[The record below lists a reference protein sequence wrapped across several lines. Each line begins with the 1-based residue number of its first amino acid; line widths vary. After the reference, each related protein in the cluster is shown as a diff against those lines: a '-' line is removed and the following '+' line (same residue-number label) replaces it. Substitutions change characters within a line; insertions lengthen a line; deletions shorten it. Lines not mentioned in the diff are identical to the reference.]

1 MDNIFDSKQPIKPA
15 FEENNNLIVLASD
28 NNYAPYLGV
37 CIESIAENSLNT
49 LNYDIVVLETNIH
62 TYYKN
67 KMINMLK
74 ARKNISLRFYNL
86 GIFGDYF
93 ELLNSKTT
101 AYFTAA
107 TYYRMYAPEIFINYD
122 RMFYLDCGLVVVG
135 DFSELLKAEFGK
147 SLLIAVPDVTVQG
160 VAYSPLNKVIWRC
173 DDYLR
178 DVLKIKDYKK
188 YFQAGVMVFDLKNL
202 RKFNFTEKCL
212 DKLKTIDRPRWVDQD
227 ILNSILYGHVKYAKL
242 KYNYTYHLQFSE
254 NNYQIETIKKVDPD
268 LYEQIKNIN
277 EMKPHIIHYTSSK
290 KPWLFPY
297 LKYADL
303 WWYYASFTPFYNE
316 LMKKMILYFAP
327 DMGLRTKNEN
337 NTVVKDCLI
346 CKKLQLKYIK
356 YKLLTRLSWGK
367 KHNHWKQKRNE
378 LKTRI
383 KQARNF
389 LREK

>member
-1 MDNIFDSKQPIKPA
+1 
-15 FEENNNLIVLASD
+15 
-28 NNYAPYLGV
+28 
-37 CIESIAENSLNT
+37 
-49 LNYDIVVLETNIH
+49 
-62 TYYKN
+62 
-67 KMINMLK
+67 
-74 ARKNISLRFYNL
+74 
-86 GIFGDYF
+86 
-93 ELLNSKTT
+93 
-101 AYFTAA
+101 
-107 TYYRMYAPEIFINYD
+107 
-122 RMFYLDCGLVVVG
+122 MFYLDCDLVVVG